1 MGQLKEA
8 LDASAIVGD
17 IRGLGLFIGIEL
29 VKDKRTRESLH
40 GEANVGWLSDQL
52 LQHGVICRADDRLDP
67 VIQLSPPLVISK
79 EEMDRVVAV
88 LAEVIGE
95 LEKRME

>member
-1 MGQLKEA
+1 M
-8 LDASAIVGD
+8 
-17 IRGLGLFIGIEL
+17 
-29 VKDKRTRESLH
+29 
-40 GEANVGWLSDQL
+40 
-52 LQHGVICRADDRLDP
+52 ICRADDRLDP